1 MACSVGSSGA
11 AVGLTTFPVF
21 EGLTTEGSLVNLS
34 FFCPGEGYTEVLKLG
49 GTTRQLEV
57 DQPGLCESYFN
68 NRIRGFA
75 SHVVDCV
82 LVA

>member
-34 FFCPGEGYTEVLKLG
+34 VFCPGEGYTEVFKLSGTNPSVCG
-49 GTTRQLEV
+49 GPARNMRTLLQ
-57 DQPGLCESYFN
+57 
-68 NRIRGFA
+68 
-75 SHVVDCV
+75 
-82 LVA
+82 